1 MSRAPSLAADD
12 LDQLADRIALAAATV
27 DAAIHRLLTDVR
39 AFDAAE
45 GWAKQGTL
53 SCAHWL
59 NWKCGIALGAAR
71 EKVRVARA
79 LAAFPLIDEA
89 LRLGQV
95 SYSKVRAMTR
105 VASPEN
111 EATLLE
117 LARHSTASQLEKMC
131 RLVEQARPRAP
142 GEGEPARWVR
152 SRATADGMVTV
163 EAHLR
168 PEEAARVLQA
178 CDAAPGSR
186 ADGLMHLAEA
196 ALRGD
201 RPDRPPVEVTVH
213 VDAATLTGRAGD
225 AGVSAETSRRL
236 LCDSGIVASVEDGR
250 GRTLDL
256 GRKTRVFS
264 GALRRALLARD
275 GGCRFPGC
283 TNRRFVDGHHI
294 RHWVDGGE
302 TSLENGLLL
311 CTRHHALVHEGG
323 FGVVRDGDEVHF
335 LSPAGQRLD
344 GRGIPRA
351 VPPPAVVHECP
362 LTWDGNAF
370 DYSAAVESL
379 VAASA

>member
-1 MSRAPSLAADD
+1 
-12 LDQLADRIALAAATV
+12 
-27 DAAIHRLLTDVR
+27 
-39 AFDAAE
+39 
-45 GWAKQGTL
+45 
-53 SCAHWL
+53 
-59 NWKCGIALGAAR
+59 
-71 EKVRVARA
+71 
-79 LAAFPLIDEA
+79 
-89 LRLGQV
+89 
-95 SYSKVRAMTR
+95 
-105 VASPEN
+105 
-111 EATLLE
+111 
-117 LARHSTASQLEKMC
+117 MC

-152 SRATADGMVTV
+152 SRATADRMVTV

-168 PEEAARVLQA
+168 PEEAARLLQA

-201 RPDRPPVEVTVH
+201 RPDRPPVEVMVQ

-236 LCDSGIVASVEDGR
+236 LCDAGIVPAVDDGR

-323 FGVVRDGDEVHF
+323 FRIVSDGDEVHF

-344 GRGIPRA
+344 ARGIPRA
-351 VPPPAVVHECP
+351 VPPPPVVRARP
-362 LTWDGNAF
+362 PTWDGNAF

-379 VAASA
+379 VAASP